1 MKFLKEKLLTSD
13 FGILLSLGTVF
24 GYGLYYVNEL
34 GFDEY
39 YGLPSNY
46 ISFNLSDL
54 ALCIIVTCMI
64 MIYIYFSYETL
75 IYMFSDFIFSF
86 FNHRAVK
93 YTLVTISVLLSIVFW
108 FGYGILG
115 IGAGHLT
122 SNQRMFLFLLTCLFD
137 LYFFWAV
144 FKNYSVIL
152 VLCIHI
158 AFAGFIA
165 KEVGIYRA
173 EIKDHYLIIEKKDKY
188 YAVINNYNNKFIIAP
203 VDLEK
208 GIVSSKF
215 QFIEMKSDNDNK
227 LELISMNTG
236 KLRAQ
241 SYKFKKK

>member
-1 MKFLKEKLLTSD
+1 MKFLKDKFLTSD
-13 FGILLSLGTVF
+13 LGILLSLGTVF
-24 GYGLYYVNEL
+24 GYGLYYINEL
-34 GFDEY
+34 GFNEY

-54 ALCIIVTCMI
+54 ALCIIVTCTI

-75 IYMFSDFIFSF
+75 KYIFSDFIFLF
-86 FNHRAVK
+86 LNHKTVK
-93 YTLVTISVLLSIVFW
+93 YTLGTISVLLTIFFW
-108 FGYGILG
+108 FGFDILG
-115 IGAGHLT
+115 IGARHFT
-122 SNQRMFLFLLTCLFD
+122 PHQQMFLFLLTCLFN

-144 FKNYSVIL
+144 FKNHSVIV

-158 AFAGFIA
+158 VFAGFIA

-173 EIKDHYLIIEKKDKY
+173 KIKDHYLIIDKKDKY

-203 VDLEK
+203 VDLDK
-208 GIVSSKF
+208 GIISSKF
-215 QFIEMKSDNDNK
+215 QFIEMKSDNDSK
-227 LELISMNTG
+227 LELIFMNTG